1 MPGLIENFEIVCYNG
16 SSLENL
22 KDDGSQGGFI
32 ICLVSE
38 NNISGPIMWKSKKLC
53 RVVKS
58 AVVAETLIQVK
69 AAEACFWIESL
80 LCEMYCKPN
89 NDKNIKIECYT
100 DNHLLYDS
108 V

>member
-38 NNISGPIMWKSKKLC
+38 NNIS
-53 RVVKS
+53 
-58 AVVAETLIQVK
+58 
-69 AAEACFWIESL
+69 
-80 LCEMYCKPN
+80 
-89 NDKNIKIECYT
+89 
-100 DNHLLYDS
+100 
-108 V
+108 